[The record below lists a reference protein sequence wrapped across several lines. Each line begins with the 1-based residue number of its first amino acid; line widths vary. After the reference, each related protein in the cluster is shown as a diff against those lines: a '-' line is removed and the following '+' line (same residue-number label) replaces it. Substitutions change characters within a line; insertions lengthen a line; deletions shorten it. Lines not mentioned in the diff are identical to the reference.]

1 MNKRKLVAIVTAAAI
16 VLIALPMVAAAPDAA
31 AIYKS
36 KCAMCHGPD
45 GSGNTPTGKTMKVRD
60 LRSEEIQKMKDEEL
74 EKVIES
80 GKKKMPAYKSKLSD
94 AEIDE
99 LVKYIRDLGKKK

>member
-1 MNKRKLVAIVTAAAI
+1 MNKREVVAIVTAAAI
-16 VLIALPMVAAAPDAA
+16 VLMALPVLADGPDAA
-31 AIYKS
+31 AIFKS
-36 KCAMCHGPD
+36 KCAMCHAAD
-45 GSGNTPTGKTMKVRD
+45 GSGNTPTGKSMKVRD

-80 GKKKMPAYKSKLSD
+80 GKAKMPAYKTKLSG
-94 AEIDE
+94 AEIDA

>member
-1 MNKRKLVAIVTAAAI
+1 MNKRKVVAIVAAAAI

-45 GSGNTPTGKTMKVRD
+45 GSGNTPTGKSMKVRD

-74 EKVIES
+74 EKTIAN
-80 GKKKMPAYKSKLSD
+80 GKKKMPAYKAKLSE
-94 AEIDE
+94 AEIDA
-99 LVKYIRDLGKKK
+99 LVKYIRDLGKK

>member
-1 MNKRKLVAIVTAAAI
+1 MNKGKLIAMVTAAAM
-16 VLIALPMVAAAPDAA
+16 VLIALPVVADGPDAA

-60 LRSEEIQKMKDEEL
+60 LRSDEIQKMKDEEL
-74 EKVIES
+74 EKTIEN
-80 GKKKMPAYKSKLSD
+80 GKAKMPAYKSKLSE
-94 AEIDE
+94 AEIGA
-99 LVKYIRDLGKKK
+99 LVKYIRELGKK

>member
-1 MNKRKLVAIVTAAAI
+1 MNKRKVVAIVTAAAI
-16 VLIALPMVAAAPDAA
+16 VLIALPVLANGPDAA

-36 KCAMCHGPD
+36 KCAMCHAAD
-45 GSGNTPTGKTMKVRD
+45 GSGNTPTGKSMKVRD

-80 GKKKMPAYKSKLSD
+80 GKAKMPAYKSKLSE
-94 AEIDE
+94 AEIDA
-99 LVKYIRDLGKKK
+99 LLKYIRDLGKKK